1 MRLRGAHQ
9 LALVGQG
16 VDAEPRTGFDTA
28 ALSSPSPA
36 TASQP
41 ARSSSP
47 AQPAGGAARP
57 DPDSPGLGA
66 RVRPHRIIAV
76 GGGKGGIG
84 KSLVSANL
92 GVALATRGQRVLLV
106 DADLGGANLHTCLG
120 VGQPTATLSDFMLR
134 PKARLE
140 DVIVPT
146 GVPNLSLIAGALD
159 VLDAANIKYAQKQ
172 RLLRGLQTQ
181 TVDYLI
187 IDLGAGSSFNTLDFF
202 IIADHGVLVL
212 LPEPTSVENAYRFV
226 KAAFYR
232 RLQQVESQY
241 GIERLVEKA
250 LSTREGAARTPFEII
265 QHVRQ
270 QNAALAER
278 LEKELA
284 AFRVKLVLNQ
294 ARSDGDLNVG
304 AAVVSAWKKFFGLE
318 MDELGAIRYDD
329 EAWRAVR
336 RRRPI
341 VIDKP
346 ESPAAVGIQSIAD
359 RLLALDGVTG

>member
-1 MRLRGAHQ
+1 M
-9 LALVGQG
+9 
-16 VDAEPRTGFDTA
+16 
-28 ALSSPSPA
+28 
-36 TASQP
+36 
-41 ARSSSP
+41 
-47 AQPAGGAARP
+47 RP

-66 RVRPHRIIAV
+66 RTRPHRIIAV

-92 GVALATRGQRVLLV
+92 GVALASRGQRVLLV

-181 TVDYLI
+181 SVDYLI
-187 IDLGAGSSFNTLDFF
+187 LDLGAGSSFNTLDFF
-202 IIADHGVLVL
+202 IIADHCVLVL
-212 LPEPTSVENAYRFV
+212 LPEPTSVENAYRFI

-232 RLQQVESQY
+232 RLQQVEAQY
-241 GIERLVEKA
+241 GIENLVERA

-270 QNAALAER
+270 QNA
-278 LEKELA
+278 
-284 AFRVKLVLNQ
+284 
-294 ARSDGDLNVG
+294 
-304 AAVVSAWKKFFGLE
+304 
-318 MDELGAIRYDD
+318 
-329 EAWRAVR
+329 
-336 RRRPI
+336 
-341 VIDKP
+341 
-346 ESPAAVGIQSIAD
+346 
-359 RLLALDGVTG
+359 

>member
-1 MRLRGAHQ
+1 M
-9 LALVGQG
+9 
-16 VDAEPRTGFDTA
+16 
-28 ALSSPSPA
+28 
-36 TASQP
+36 
-41 ARSSSP
+41 
-47 AQPAGGAARP
+47 
-57 DPDSPGLGA
+57 DPDSPGVVA
-66 RVRPHRIIAV
+66 RARPHRIIAV

-84 KSLVSANL
+84 KSLVSSNL
-92 GVALATRGQRVLLV
+92 GVALALRGQRVLLV

-120 VGQPTATLSDFMLR
+120 VNQPTATLSDFMLR
-134 PKARLE
+134 PKAKLE

-181 TVDYLI
+181 SVDYLI
-187 IDLGAGSSFNTLDFF
+187 LDLGAGSSFNTLDFF

-232 RLQQVESQY
+232 RLQQVEAQY
-241 GIERLVEKA
+241 GIESLVEKA

-270 QNAALAER
+270 QNAALGER
-278 LEKELA
+278 LEKELT

-304 AAVVSAWKKFFGLE
+304 GAVVSAWKKFFGLE
-318 MDELGAIRYDD
+318 MDDLGAIRYDD

-341 VIDKP
+341 VLERPD
-346 ESPAAVGIQSIAD
+346 SPAALGLQGIAD